1 MYTGLYGVYQ
11 QFQKY
16 IFFNR
21 CTFKKQQPLNWYNTL
36 QIHESSAK
44 FCSKA
49 IIAVD

>member
-1 MYTGLYGVYQ
+1 MDAHL
-11 QFQKY
+11 QK
-16 IFFNR
+16 R
-21 CTFKKQQPLNWYNTL
+21 VLNLYNTL